1 MMSHKR
7 RIEKVEKETG
17 EQELQRDLEADLSA
31 LTYEELKLLE
41 KVAIEKERLVNEEG
55 YSQEKAI
62 GEALKD
68 LSKEEEK
75 IFEEAGEK
83 ITYK

>member
-1 MMSHKR
+1 MKENMRKR
-7 RIEKVEKETG
+7 VNNLEENRQEIKKDLKV
-17 EQELQRDLEADLSA
+17 DLSA
-31 LTYEELKLLE
+31 LSEDELRLLE
-41 KVAIEKERLVNEEG
+41 KVALEKERLVNEEG

>member
-17 EQELQRDLEADLSA
+17 GQELQRDLEADLSA

-41 KVAIEKERLVNEEG
+41 KVALEKERLVNEEG